1 MAKRRGGAPWPPE
14 PIGSPGPDSP
24 GRRRGLGAGAALPP
38 AGGRRR
44 PGLQPQPG
52 ASFLTHGPGSPR
64 LAGGRR
70 WRPREGGERRRR
82 GFLLFFLLLLLLLLL
97 PPRARRRG
105 RDSPPSEPPSRERA
119 SGSGG
124 ALRGARRG
132 MACLENSPSFFLCC
146 FYRLNFMFLWGFGVR
161 KGRSGAVPG
170 GPLAEG
176 GQDGGGSSPGSGVAA
191 RGQT

>member
-82 GFLLFFLLLLLLLLL
+82 GFLIFFLLLLLLLLL

-105 RDSPPSEPPSRERA
+105 RDSPPSEPASRERA

-132 MACLENSPSFFLCC
+132 MACLENSPSFFFVLLLSLKLYV
-146 FYRLNFMFLWGFGVR
+146 FVGFWCQEGQVR
-161 KGRSGAVPG
+161 GCAGRSPG
-170 GPLAEG
+170 
-176 GQDGGGSSPGSGVAA
+176 
-191 RGQT
+191 